1 VNSEHSNFNIQ
12 FSIEGKQEVI
22 SGQDAVD
29 LKVALFARQNI
40 KGPRGIF
47 Y

>member
-1 VNSEHSNFNIQ
+1 M
-12 FSIEGKQEVI
+12 QEKLEKEI
-22 SGQDAVD
+22 FSGQDAVD